1 MKKVFIVH
9 GWDGNPDEPVLKWLR
24 LKLEERGYSVSTPA
38 MPNPETPKIESWVNK
53 LRETVGAVTEDI
65 VLIGHSVGCQA
76 VMRYLETL
84 PENSKISG
92 LLLLAPWM
100 KLDEETIK
108 EEGPE
113 VVEIAKPWME
123 TPIDFEK
130 IKNIA
135 DKTTAIF
142 SDNDPF
148 VPLDQEEF
156 FRRKLSAKTIIEH
169 LKGHFSPS
177 DDVSEL
183 PSALAAVLEFN
194 SKQN

>member
-24 LKLEERGYSVSTPA
+24 LKLEEGGYSVSAPA

-53 LRETVGAVTEDI
+53 LGEAVGVITEDI
-65 VLIGHSVGCQA
+65 ILIGHSVGCQA

-113 VVEIAKPWME
+113 VVEIARPWME

-130 IKNIA
+130 IKNTA
-135 DKTTAIF
+135 DKITAIF

-156 FRRKLSAKTIIEH
+156 FRNKFSAKTIIEH
-169 LKGHFSPS
+169 SKGHFSPS
-177 DDVSEL
+177 DDVFEL

-194 SKQN
+194 SK

>member
-1 MKKVFIVH
+1 MKKVFIIH
-9 GWDGNPDEPVLKWLR
+9 GWDGNPDEPVLRWLR
-24 LKLEERGYSVSTPA
+24 LKLEEKGYLVSAPA
-38 MPNPETPKIESWVNK
+38 MPNPETPEIELWVNK
-53 LRETVGAVTEDI
+53 LKEVIGVATENTI
-65 VLIGHSVGCQA
+65 LVGHSVGCQA

-84 PENSKISG
+84 SDNSKVSG

-113 VVEIAKPWME
+113 VVEIARPWME

-130 IKNIA
+130 IKNITN
-135 DKTTAIF
+135 KITAIF

-156 FRRKLSAKTIIEH
+156 FRNKLSAKTLVEH
-169 LKGHFSPS
+169 SKGHFSPS

-183 PSALAAVLEFN
+183 PSALSAVLEF
-194 SKQN
+194 